1 MGPICLQD
9 IATYQWIM
17 TSDSLNFDGTWIAWR
32 QLMNFAISVRLR
44 ALYLELIPNIIP
56 NTNFTTTFL
65 MDSKHNIKVELPSPK
80 THRAK
85 KRSFDPKTIS
95 VAFDKKNN
103 VVIKDALSCT
113 SQKRPSSAKGPKS
126 KSDEA
131 RRSTRQLY
139 TKVQSL
145 QQEKDKK
152 HEQRLRLQN
161 RVSMLKKELQRALR
175 DHARKESKEEQ
186 LEMMHREQEATR
198 KVLDQIK
205 IRREKQIMKNRRKFK
220 KRKEMAKIQKQKKL
234 DDALAYKKQLAK
246 NARLQ
251 SQVRE
256 RVSKKAAEREYFR
269 KVKLR
274 SKVLESKRNLG
285 YKKQQYVNNMLDTLS
300 SEYTMQMERAQKEIE
315 KEDKET
321 EGLSHQVDA
330 LAEMLEAMHTTGK
343 LPQTMQV
350 EALVDMNEN
359 DAD

>member
-1 MGPICLQD
+1 
-9 IATYQWIM
+9 
-17 TSDSLNFDGTWIAWR
+17 
-32 QLMNFAISVRLR
+32 
-44 ALYLELIPNIIP
+44 
-56 NTNFTTTFL
+56 
-65 MDSKHNIKVELPSPK
+65 
-80 THRAK
+80 
-85 KRSFDPKTIS
+85 
-95 VAFDKKNN
+95 
-103 VVIKDALSCT
+103 
-113 SQKRPSSAKGPKS
+113 
-126 KSDEA
+126 
-131 RRSTRQLY
+131 
-139 TKVQSL
+139 
-145 QQEKDKK
+145 
-152 HEQRLRLQN
+152 
-161 RVSMLKKELQRALR
+161 
-175 DHARKESKEEQ
+175 
-186 LEMMHREQEATR
+186 
-198 KVLDQIK
+198 
-205 IRREKQIMKNRRKFK
+205 
-220 KRKEMAKIQKQKKL
+220 MAKIQKQKKL